1 MLRADGLVK
10 HFGGV
15 AAVEN
20 CTLEIAKGGITGL
33 IGPNGAGKTTL
44 FNLLSGF
51 EAPDAGE
58 IRFKGELISGLPPY
72 ETFRRGLC
80 RTFQISREFANL
92 TVLENLTVVPFAQ
105 PGEGLWQAIVG
116 SRAARRAEQ
125 ATRERAQEALAL
137 VHLAAHADKA
147 AHTLS
152 VGQKRLLDVA
162 RAIMANAELLLL
174 DEPAAGVNPVV
185 RRELGDF
192 IERLV
197 SDRGITVLLIE
208 HDIELVMRLCRR
220 VIVMDQGSVLMEGT
234 PDEVRQDERVLRSY
248 LGASRR

>member
-192 IERLV
+192 IEKLV

>member
-1 MLRADGLVK
+1 
-10 HFGGV
+10 
-15 AAVEN
+15 
-20 CTLEIAKGGITGL
+20 
-33 IGPNGAGKTTL
+33 
-44 FNLLSGF
+44 
-51 EAPDAGE
+51 
-58 IRFKGELISGLPPY
+58 
-72 ETFRRGLC
+72 
-80 RTFQISREFANL
+80 
-92 TVLENLTVVPFAQ
+92 VLENLTVVPFAQ

-192 IERLV
+192 IEKLV